1 MFIPLQK
8 NDGYTV
14 ILKDGH
20 FPEIWQ
26 LWQTHRLAQGIATG
40 EKEPSTPQ
48 EARLAGLRVASRC
61 LELPLGHHTGGLI
74 RNGSRVRR
82 LWGAHPGT
90 KIIEQCVGGSPR
102 PLVGWRKQGRVE
114 EDVELWYRPNQ
125 GHMWGGAP
133 ERDAVC
139 LCGKECINLWQ
150 LLERGLC

>member
-1 MFIPLQK
+1 MRELPGVLGMSDILRPVLFIIRMHTSIDKKNENNHFQKTYNLNPCTAKEGMFIPLQK

-82 LWGAHPGT
+82 L
-90 KIIEQCVGGSPR
+90 
-102 PLVGWRKQGRVE
+102 
-114 EDVELWYRPNQ
+114 
-125 GHMWGGAP
+125 
-133 ERDAVC
+133 
-139 LCGKECINLWQ
+139 
-150 LLERGLC
+150 